1 MKDASFNFFILL
13 STHIMWA
20 SANIASKSAIFALS
34 IASLTF
40 LSSPLFVAGHGYLD
54 SKFGVNLVDYLIT
67 HVCNVHLIISSF
79 IVAPAP
85 RSRNY
90 LAHQDGPSCS
100 GAGCPPAEY
109 CHHCL
114 NLNDDICGKFGS
126 RSYDGDSWLDK
137 NGSQMP
143 WVSQGVYTEGD
154 EIIVRSYLDTHHNG
168 HMEIRACNKGNACT
182 VADFEKEG
190 SALIFV
196 RDNVLDGAGIAMP
209 PDENYPERGKK
220 RDIKCSCLST
230 V

>member
-40 LSSPLFVAGHGYLD
+40 LSSPSFVAGHGYLD

-90 LAHQDGPSCS
+90 LAHEEGPSCS

-182 VADFEKEG
+182 VSDFEKEG

-196 RDNVLDGAGIAMP
+196 RDNVLEGAGIAMP

-220 RDIKCSCLST
+220 I
-230 V
+230 